1 LPRISQPANWKT
13 NKPFEW
19 SELIKAVLF
28 DLDGLM
34 VDSEPHALATWHEV
48 MARRGVR
55 LDQATIDAML
65 GQRQIETARMLVERL
80 GLPDDPHALGQEK
93 SDLQIARLDGNVTA
107 MPGLFALLDALD
119 ARGLK
124 RAIASSGMRR
134 YVLAV
139 LRSIDCADRF
149 EIVVTGEDV
158 INGKPAPDVFLRAA
172 ERLSV
177 DAAACVVLED
187 APNGVAAA
195 KAAGMTCIAVP
206 NDFTRSLDLSAADII
221 LPSLFGVRDAL
232 DLLLSR

>member
-1 LPRISQPANWKT
+1 
-13 NKPFEW
+13 
-19 SELIKAVLF
+19 
-28 DLDGLM
+28 
-34 VDSEPHALATWHEV
+34 
-48 MARRGVR
+48 
-55 LDQATIDAML
+55 
-65 GQRQIETARMLVERL
+65 
-80 GLPDDPHALGQEK
+80 
-93 SDLQIARLDGNVTA
+93 
-107 MPGLFALLDALD
+107 
-119 ARGLK
+119 
-124 RAIASSGMRR
+124 MRR